1 MYLGVDEL
9 LELVKKNNLV
19 EGLCERELTNP
30 EGNSFDLRL
39 GELFTIEGK
48 GFLGETER
56 KTCDIKSVAKY
67 EEGKKN
73 SVVVKPGDFYL
84 FKTIEKVNMPDNL
97 VGMFKPRTTM
107 QRMGIF
113 LRSSQAAPGYS
124 GELTFAIKNL
134 GPCEVEIEMGARVIH
149 MMCAEI
155 KGKTNLY
162 RGQWQGGRV
171 TTDKKEVQV

>member
-84 FKTIEKVNMPDNL
+84 FKTIEKVNMPKNL
-97 VGMFKPRTTM
+97 VGMLSQEPPCREWAYFCV
-107 QRMGIF
+107 
-113 LRSSQAAPGYS
+113 LRRPLPGTPVS
-124 GELTFAIKNL
+124 
-134 GPCEVEIEMGARVIH
+134 
-149 MMCAEI
+149 
-155 KGKTNLY
+155 
-162 RGQWQGGRV
+162 
-171 TTDKKEVQV
+171 